1 MISATGQSGLSGH
14 CFSLT
19 CFCWVLVVSV
29 VLGQTEGRPG
39 QKRLSTGLLFG
50 LLGQFGILGM
60 FTTDHLR
67 IRQAEGPGT
76 LLLL

>member
-1 MISATGQSGLSGH
+1 
-14 CFSLT
+14 
-19 CFCWVLVVSV
+19 LVVSV

-60 FTTDHLR
+60 FTTDLLR